1 MTRHL
6 VVAKLKEARL
16 SENQIRVLS
25 RLFDL
30 DEAFETMCYW
40 LRESN
45 ECQRIANL
53 SLEKGD
59 LLTDEQHQLLKI
71 ICRVD

>member
-6 VVAKLKEARL
+6 VLAKLKEARL
-16 SENQIRVLS
+16 NANQVRVLT

-30 DEAFETMCYW
+30 DEAYETMCYW

-59 LLTDEQHQLLKI
+59 LLTNEQHQLLKI
-71 ICRVD
+71 ICRLD